1 MPTSIEAIGIVSNR
15 MEPLGLSFAFIG
27 GAVLGLLVDD
37 AKLSQVRS
45 TKDVDVVVEILTYG
59 EYAALEARLRKAGFK
74 HDTSAGAPICRWMV
88 DGCLVDVLPKDSAAL
103 GMNSKWFPEVL
114 REAQL
119 RDIGMGCKTCI
130 ISPALFLAT
139 KLEAFKDR
147 GQGDYL
153 LSRDLGDIITL
164 VDGRA
169 SIIDD
174 VSSSLP
180 SIRASISEGFSELL
194 KNPYFREAVPEH
206 LPAIQGSR
214 QRLPILMKRLETIAR
229 SGRP

>member
-1 MPTSIEAIGIVSNR
+1 MPTSLEAIRIVSNR
-15 MEPLGLSFAFIG
+15 MEPLGIPFTFIG

-37 AKLSQVRS
+37 AELSQVRS
-45 TKDVDVVVEILTYG
+45 TKDVDVVIEALTYG
-59 EYAALEARLRKAGFK
+59 EYATLEARLRKAGFK
-74 HDTSAGAPICRWMV
+74 HDTTAGAPICRWKV
-88 DGCLVDVLPKDSAAL
+88 DGCLVDILPKDSAAL

-114 REAQL
+114 CEAQL
-119 RDIGMGCKTCI
+119 RDVGMGCQASI

-169 SIIDD
+169 SIITD
-174 VSSSLP
+174 VSSALP
-180 SIRASISEGFSELL
+180 SIRTAISEGISELL

-206 LPAIQGSR
+206 LPAIEGSR
-214 QRLPILMKRLETIAR
+214 QRLPLLMNRLETMAH
-229 SGRP
+229 SGKP

>member
-1 MPTSIEAIGIVSNR
+1 MGIA
-15 MEPLGLSFAFIG
+15 FTFIG

-37 AKLSQVRS
+37 AELSQVRS
-45 TKDVDVVVEILTYG
+45 TKDVDVVVEVLTYG
-59 EYAALEARLRKAGFK
+59 EYAALEARLRQAGFQ

-88 DGCLVDVLPKDSAAL
+88 DGCLVDVLPIDSAAL

-114 REAQL
+114 RQAQL
-119 RDIGMGCKTCI
+119 REVGEGCKASI

-147 GQGDYL
+147 GNGDYL

-169 SIIDD
+169 AIIDD
-174 VSSSLP
+174 VSRALP
-180 SIRASISEGFSELL
+180 SIRASISAGIAELL
-194 KNPYFREAVPEH
+194 KDPYFREAAPEH
-206 LPAIQGSR
+206 LPAMEGAR
-214 QRLPILMKRLETIAR
+214 QRLPLLMTRLETIAH
-229 SGRP
+229 SGKP